1 MPISRK
7 CQYAVR
13 AVFEL
18 ARRYGEGPVK
28 IQQIASAQ
36 AIPLQFLEGILSELR
51 QAGFL
56 VSVRGKK
63 GGYSLSRPPSEV
75 TFGEVVRFFE
85 GALLAVD
92 CTPDGGSSPCR
103 LASVC
108 VFLPIWQ
115 EAEAAASQVYDRIN
129 FQELVERAAQLAADR
144 ALDYAI

>member
-36 AIPLQFLEGILSELR
+36 AIPLQFLEVILSELR

-56 VSVRGKK
+56 ASLRGKK
-63 GGYSLSRPPSEV
+63 GGYSLSRPPDQI
-75 TFGEVVRFFE
+75 TFGEVVRFVE
-85 GALLAVD
+85 GPLLAVD
-92 CTPDGGSSPCR
+92 CTADGGSSPCR
-103 LASVC
+103 LDSVC

-115 EAEAAASQVYDRIN
+115 EAEAAASQVYDRVT
-129 FQELVERAAQLAADR
+129 FQELVERAARLCADR
-144 ALDYAI
+144 APDFAI